1 MPTTTTR
8 VLSVA
13 NFKASNKID
22 TINVY
27 TSKKSGKRYATTTAG
42 DFIGMIADDTDL
54 AQPVVVISMRDD
66 ESGEIWD
73 FLCNGTEREPDAT
86 L

>member
-1 MPTTTTR
+1 MLTTTK

-13 NFKASNKID
+13 NFKASRKIA

-27 TSKKSGKRYATTTAG
+27 TSKKSGKKYATTPTG

-54 AQPVVVISMRDD
+54 AKPIVVMSMLD
-66 ESGEIWD
+66 EETAEVWD
-73 FLCNGTEREPDAT
+73 FLCNGEERAPEAT
-86 L
+86 I

>member
-1 MPTTTTR
+1 MATTTK

-13 NFKASNKID
+13 NYKLAKHID

-27 TSKKSGKRYATTTAG
+27 TSKKGKRYATTTTG
-42 DFIGMIADDTDL
+42 EFIGMIADDTKLD
-54 AQPVVVISMRDD
+54 QPIVVMSMLDS
-66 ESGEIWD
+66 ETGEAWD
-73 FLCNGTEREPDAT
+73 FLCNGEEREPETT

>member
-1 MPTTTTR
+1 MATTTK

-13 NFKASNKID
+13 NYKLSKGITAL
-22 TINVY
+22 NVY
-27 TSKKSGKRYATTTAG
+27 TSKKSGKKYATTPVG

-54 AQPVVVISMRDD
+54 TKPIVVMSMLD
-66 ESGEIWD
+66 EDTAETWD
-73 FLCNGTEREPDAT
+73 FLCNGEERAPEAT